1 MQNLIVALD
10 QKYNNTTKL
19 VTLLQQ
25 FMEEMNKDSIDRYE
39 KLSTDTKEFS
49 KSSNSLIQE
58 LANRINIVEK
68 TNDNVSS
75 RLVQIENQS
84 VLHERK
90 MEGALN
96 SLGDD
101 HKKSNS
107 LIQDLSIKI
116 ENLGSLIE
124 NCNTKLSKKSFEFD
138 EFKLKQSNQLVILDK
153 KIEDGLLKEREILT
167 GKIHELNSR
176 MNSDQSSIQ
185 MMVTKQHNNL
195 SAEIKNYHNKIE
207 EKIQKDHFNNNEDL
221 FNYFSEEINSL
232 SENFSYELSKLK
244 QESQVA
250 KFESES
256 NPKIRK
262 LEMDIHDD
270 KLTNNNNNNNM
281 SLEYNQEGKIVSD
294 IGKEDIKKDLIS
306 SIIKDTVSAVSE
318 VNKEFFLSLIEKG
331 IISKPVL
338 KATAT
343 DQEELAFPSSSS
355 FSIPPPQDTR
365 LWSPAPVRKG
375 QGQGQSSPDK
385 KSSQVFAELNIAAA
399 KVENEEFLKP
409 QEDEG
414 ELIAQGKLQPLP
426 SHSPKQSSVTSPN
439 KPFPLINESVSHN
452 SKKHSPVNTSSKQVE
467 NHPEIHLSSQT
478 TPAARPNNGTDG
490 SFPSGTNIIMET
502 LQENI
507 HEEFSKFMGVYLNQQ
522 NLSLIHI

>member
-1 MQNLIVALD
+1 
-10 QKYNNTTKL
+10 
-19 VTLLQQ
+19 
-25 FMEEMNKDSIDRYE
+25 MNKDSIDRYE

-58 LANRINIVEK
+58 LTNRINILEK
-68 TNDNVSS
+68 TNDSVSS

-84 VLHERK
+84 VLQEKK
-90 MEGALN
+90 MGGALN
-96 SLGDD
+96 SLEDD

-138 EFKLKQSNQLVILDK
+138 EFKLKQSNQLIILDK
-153 KIEDGLLKEREILT
+153 KVEDSLLKEREILT
-167 GKIHELNSR
+167 GKIQELNSR
-176 MNSDQSSIQ
+176 MNSEQSSIQ
-185 MMVTKQHNNL
+185 MMVTKQHNNFT
-195 SAEIKNYHNKIE
+195 AEIKNYHNKIE

-232 SENFSYELSKLK
+232 SENISYELSKLK

-262 LEMDIHDD
+262 LEMDIIDD
-270 KLTNNNNNNNM
+270 KLTNNNNNNNNNNNM
-281 SLEYNQEGKIVSD
+281 SLENNQEKKNVSD
-294 IGKEDIKKDLIS
+294 IGKENIKKDLIS

-338 KATAT
+338 QVTAT

-365 LWSPAPVRKG
+365 LWSPAPIRKG
-375 QGQGQSSPDK
+375 QGQFSLDK
-385 KSSQVFAELNIAAA
+385 KSSQVFAESNIAAA

-409 QEDEG
+409 QEYEG

-426 SHSPKQSSVTSPN
+426 SQSPKQSSVTSPN

-452 SKKHSPVNTSSKQVE
+452 SKKHCSPVNTSSKQVE
-467 NHPEIHLSSQT
+467 NHPEIHVSSQT
-478 TPAARPNNGTDG
+478 TSVAKPNNGTD
-490 SFPSGTNIIMET
+490 SFLSGTNIIMET

-522 NLSLIHI
+522 NNLNEK